1 MEARRPH
8 PWVRLGIMCE
18 GHDAD
23 DALRTHGRI
32 AACDD
37 SELYVLAKT
46 AAVTEV
52 RALGWPARSGRY
64 ALAAAEGMRAITGHA

>member
-1 MEARRPH
+1 
-8 PWVRLGIMCE
+8 MCE